1 MLPSQEL
8 IGAAG
13 AGTPEPAPEPALHSS
28 EIKYLVLPHARVLC
42 DLVPLDAEEFVAAQL
57 LLDGAAQKEG
67 SAVAGGVSIVGEQD
81 HQQEH
86 HVNEEVLQTEEK
98 GITPEHRVSV
108 LSPTADQ
115 GFPPPAM
122 QDQDPNLAVLSFPY
136 RKQFKMKPRPQAHNN
151 ICCSKQP
158 GRHQMFK
165 LIRIAQPPR
174 TSSYTLAA
182 CI

>member
-13 AGTPEPAPEPALHSS
+13 AGAPEPALHSYS
-28 EIKYLVLPHARVLC
+28 EIKYLVLPHAGVLC

-86 HVNEEVLQTEEK
+86 HVNEEILANRGERDHTRAQ
-98 GITPEHRVSV
+98 GVS
-108 LSPTADQ
+108 SQSHSRSGFPTACHA
-115 GFPPPAM
+115 GPGP
-122 QDQDPNLAVLSFPY
+122 
-136 RKQFKMKPRPQAHNN
+136 KP
-151 ICCSKQP
+151 CCSFFFHI
-158 GRHQMFK
+158 G
-165 LIRIAQPPR
+165 
-174 TSSYTLAA
+174 SSLK
-182 CI
+182 